1 MKLVPIFCE
10 ENMKYITILMGILI
24 ASTYLT
30 EKLPDIKLTRLPMS
44 EPTPV
49 EQFIDRISQMESGG
63 NHRIVNKFGMMG
75 KYQFSMVA
83 VRTTLGS
90 RVSREQ
96 FLRNPELQDTAMVR
110 LLKIHEAK
118 LEPLI
123 SRYDGKTFKGV
134 KINRASILAGA
145 HFAGAGGVIN
155 FFKSNSRTG
164 TVDANGTSLRYYMSK
179 FSDFHLPSLRPS

>member
-1 MKLVPIFCE
+1 MRKI
-10 ENMKYITILMGILI
+10 NMKNTTLLI
-24 ASTYLT
+24 AIVAFATYLVDH
-30 EKLPDIKLTRLPMS
+30 LPQVKHAPLPMS

-63 NHRIVNKFGMMG
+63 NHRIVNRFGMMG
-75 KYQFSMVA
+75 KYQFSMPA
-83 VRTTLGS
+83 VRATLGS

-110 LLKIHEAK
+110 LLKIHERT
-118 LEPLI
+118 LEPI
-123 SRYDGKTFKGV
+123 IAKYDGKVFKGI

-155 FFKSNSRTG
+155 FFKTNSRSG

-179 FSDFHLPSLRPS
+179 FSNFHLPSLKPV

>member
-1 MKLVPIFCE
+1 MKPVPTFCE
-10 ENMKYITILMGILI
+10 ENMKYITILMGVLI
-24 ASTYLT
+24 GSTYLVD
-30 EKLPDIKLTRLPMS
+30 KLPDVKLTPLPMS

-63 NHRIVNKFGMMG
+63 NHKIVNRFGMMG

-110 LLKIHEAK
+110 LLKIHEGV
-118 LEPLI
+118 LEPI
-123 SRYDGKTFKGV
+123 IAKYDGKTFKGI

-164 TVDANGTSLRYYMSK
+164 TVDANGTSLKYYMSK
-179 FSDFHLPSLRPS
+179 FSNFNLPSLRSS